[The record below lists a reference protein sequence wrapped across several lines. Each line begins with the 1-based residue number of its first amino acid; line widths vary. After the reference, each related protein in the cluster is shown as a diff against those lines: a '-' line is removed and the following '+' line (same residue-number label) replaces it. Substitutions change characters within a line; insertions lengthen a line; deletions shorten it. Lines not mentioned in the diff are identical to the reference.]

1 MSVKNLKSKYESQ
14 KKLKNKLEKYIELK
28 QIYNFNVEDIC
39 SYILIPVERDQNSL
53 NIIYGSSITFV
64 DGTQRYFKD
73 LNIRKELHPEEY
85 QEVR

>member
-1 MSVKNLKSKYESQ
+1 MSIKNLKSKYESE
-14 KKLKNKLEKYIELK
+14 KKLIDKLEKYTELK
-28 QIYNFNVEDIC
+28 ESYNFNVEDIS
-39 SYILIPVERDQNSL
+39 SYILIPVGRDENSL
-53 NIIYGSSITFV
+53 NIVYGSSITFV